1 MVSLSPVGGVRQAG
15 RLFSLFLDVGRLTF
29 RRPFQF
35 REFIEQSWFIASVTI
50 VPTAL
55 VAIPFGAV
63 IALQLGSLAEQIGAQ
78 SFTGAAS
85 VLAIVREASP
95 IVCALLISGAGGSAI
110 CADLGSRKIRDEI
123 DAMEV
128 LGISPVQRLV
138 VPRVLACMLVSTALN
153 GLVCVVGV
161 AGGYYFNVV
170 LQGGTPGA
178 YLASFSAL
186 AQLPDLYAGEL
197 KALIFGLIAG
207 VVASYKGLNAGGGP
221 KGVGDAVNQSVV
233 ITFLLLFAVNFV
245 ITAVYFQ
252 VVPAKGS

>member
-1 MVSLSPVGGVRQAG
+1 MVSLSPAAG
-15 RLFSLFLDVGRLTF
+15 IRNAGSLFALFLDVFRMLF
-29 RRPFQF
+29 RRPFQV
-35 REFIEQSWFIASVTI
+35 REFVQQAWFVASVTI
-50 VPTAL
+50 LPTML

-63 IALQLGSLAEQIGAQ
+63 IALQLGSLARQIGAQ
-78 SFTGAAS
+78 SYIGAAS

-95 IVCALLISGAGGSAI
+95 IVCALLIAGAGGSAI

-128 LGISPVQRLV
+128 LGISPIQRLV
-138 VPRVLACMLVSTALN
+138 VPRVLACTLVAVALN
-153 GLVCVVGV
+153 GLVCVVGT
-161 AGGYYFNVV
+161 AGGYFFNVV

-186 AQLPDLYAGEL
+186 AQLPDLYAGEI
-197 KALIFGLIAG
+197 KAFIFGIIAA
-207 VVASYKGLNAGGGP
+207 VVASYKGLHAGGGP

-233 ITFLLLFAVNFV
+233 ITFLLLFFVNFV

-252 VVPAKGS
+252 IVPAKGS